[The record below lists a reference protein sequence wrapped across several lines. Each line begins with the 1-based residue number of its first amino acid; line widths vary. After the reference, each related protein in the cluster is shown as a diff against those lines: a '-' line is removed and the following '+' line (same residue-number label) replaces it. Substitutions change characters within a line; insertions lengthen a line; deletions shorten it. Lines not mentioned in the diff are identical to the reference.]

1 MWRELAEAGIHEK
14 ELGAE
19 NDIVVERGSEEAS
32 MEVAEMGVVGGR
44 VEKGE
49 VVGDEV
55 GFGFGMTHTLINF
68 YE

>member
-1 MWRELAEAGIHEK
+1 MWGELSELGIHEK

-32 MEVAEMGVVGGR
+32 VEVAEMGGVGGR

-49 VVGDEV
+49 VVRDEV
-55 GFGFGMTHTLINF
+55 GFRFGMTHILINSD
-68 YE
+68 E